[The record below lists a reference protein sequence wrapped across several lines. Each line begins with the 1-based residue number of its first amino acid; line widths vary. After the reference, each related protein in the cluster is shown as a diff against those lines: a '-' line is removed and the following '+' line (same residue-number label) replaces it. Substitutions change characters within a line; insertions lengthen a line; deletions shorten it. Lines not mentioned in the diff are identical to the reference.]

1 MTCVCVCVLRFVE
14 YGEFRGHLYGTSID
28 AIDDVLK
35 RGQICIIDVEPHVSV
50 STNMGQPSGY

>member
-1 MTCVCVCVLRFVE
+1 MTYVCVCVLRFVE
-14 YGEFRGHLYGTSID
+14 YGEFSGHLYGTSID

-50 STNMGQPSGY
+50 STNMDQPSGY